1 MRATVMY
8 SAGDVR
14 IENVPDPQIIE
25 PTDAVIRVT
34 RACVCG
40 SDLWPYQKMERS
52 DTGRVMGHEAIGVVE
67 DVGADVRTIK
77 RGDFVIMPFAFSDGT
92 CVFCHDGLQTSCVHG
107 GFFGTTEVAGAQA
120 EAVRIP
126 LADGTLFPVGARADD
141 ALTPSLL
148 TLSDV
153 MGTGHH
159 AAIIARVAPGKSVA
173 VVGDGA
179 VGLCGVIA
187 AKRLGAEQIIILGRH
202 ADRIALAKDFGA
214 TDVVSERGE
223 AAVERVR
230 ELTGGYGVHSVLEC
244 VGLEQ
249 AVNTAISIARP
260 GGAVGRVGVPQE
272 QTIPGSEPAF
282 YNNVTVGGGPAPVRA
297 YIEDLLPDVLEG
309 NIEPGRVFDRT
320 VGLDD
325 VPDGYRAMNDRE
337 AIKVMVVP

>member
-1 MRATVMY
+1 MY

-14 IENVPDPQIIE
+14 IENVPDPKIIE
-25 PTDAVIRVT
+25 PTDAVIRVSRT
-34 RACVCG
+34 CVCG
-40 SDLWPYQKMERS
+40 SDLWPYQKMEHS

-92 CVFCHDGLQTSCVHG
+92 CVFCHDGLQTSCIHG

-126 LADGTLFPVGARADD
+126 LADGTLFPLGAHADD
-141 ALTPSLL
+141 ALMPSLL

-159 AAIIARVAPGKSVA
+159 AAIIAKVAQGKSVA

-187 AKRLGAEQIIILGRH
+187 AKRLGADQIIILGRH

-214 TDVVSERGE
+214 TDVVSERGD

-230 ELTGGYGVHSVLEC
+230 ELTGGFGAHSVLEC

-249 AVNTAISIARP
+249 AMNTAISIARP
-260 GGAVGRVGVPQE
+260 GGAVGRVGLPQE

-297 YIEDLLPDVLEG
+297 YIKDLLPDVLEG

-320 VGLDD
+320 VGLDG

-337 AIKVMVVP
+337 AIKVMVTL

>member
-1 MRATVMY
+1 MY

-14 IENVPDPQIIE
+14 IENAPDPQIIE
-25 PTDAVIRVT
+25 ATDAVIRVT

-40 SDLWPYQKMERS
+40 SDLWPYQKMEHS

-67 DVGADVRTIK
+67 DVGAEVRTIK

-92 CVFCHDGLQTSCVHG
+92 CVFCHDGLQTSCIHG
-107 GFFGTTEVAGAQA
+107 GFFGTPEVAGAQA

-126 LADGTLFPVGARADD
+126 LADGTLFRLGARADD
-141 ALTPSLL
+141 ALMRSLL
-148 TLSDV
+148 TLADV

-214 TDVVSERGE
+214 TDVVSERGD

-230 ELTGGYGVHSVLEC
+230 ELTHGYGVHSVLEC

-249 AVNTAISIARP
+249 AMNTAISIARP

-297 YIEDLLPDVLEG
+297 YVEELLPDVLEG
-309 NIEPGRVFDRT
+309 NIEPGRVFDRA
-320 VGLDD
+320 VGLDG
-325 VPDGYRAMNDRE
+325 VPDGYRAMNNRE
-337 AIKVMVVP
+337 AIKVMIKP